1 MNELFSYTAKDL
13 IFNQFSKFSNFRNL
27 RVDLEISAGEEVPR
41 LCSVRAPSTKRV
53 VGSKQNAGRGEKV
66 PAEKFQT

>member
-13 IFNQFSKFSNFRNL
+13 IQSIQQRMNSFRNL

>member
-13 IFNQFSKFSNFRNL
+13 IQSIQQFSNFRNL

-53 VGSKQNAGRGEKV
+53 VGSKQNASRGEKV

>member
-13 IFNQFSKFSNFRNL
+13 IQSIQQFSNFRNL

-41 LCSVRAPSTKRV
+41 LCSVRAPSRKRV
-53 VGSKQNAGRGEKV
+53 VGSKQNASRGEKV